1 MSAKGK
7 QKMRE
12 NQVMLKVASFIV
24 DKRNLF
30 FLLFILSAVFSLVS
44 MNWVNVENDISAY
57 LSDDTETRRGLDRM
71 EKEFVT
77 FETAR
82 VMIQNIS
89 QEQADGIAESMKSVE
104 GVASVGFDD
113 TEEHF
118 KDASALFDLTFDY
131 EEGDARN
138 KAALDEILNTYG
150 NYDVYVSSTITD
162 SISDIIAEE
171 IRYVLVIAAVII
183 VAVLLL
189 TSQTYA
195 EVPVLL
201 ITFIAAALL
210 NMGTNFIFGTISFVS
225 NSVTVVL
232 QLALAIDYAVILVHR
247 YTEEREHYDAHDA
260 TVIALSKGI
269 PEIVSSSLTTI
280 GGLAAMMFMQF
291 HIGFDMGICLIKA
304 ILYSL
309 LSVFTLMPGLL
320 MVFSKRID
328 RTHHK
333 NFVPKITAVGKFA
346 VKSRYVIPPVFA
358 VLLIAAFLLSN
369 RCPYVY
375 GTEGIPTIQK
385 NDVTVARETIEDTFG
400 SRNLIAVIVPGGNY
414 EAEAALL
421 EDLEDCDEVSSA
433 MGLANIEVMDGY
445 TLTDGL
451 NPREFSELI
460 DLDYGAA
467 EALYAAYAAGQEDY
481 GQIVN
486 DLGNYEVPIID
497 MVMYLHDMMEDG
509 YIQLDDDLK
518 DTFNTLYLQLY
529 DARLQLQS
537 EDFSRMLVYL
547 DLPVGGE
554 ETFQFLD
561 RIHAMADQYYD
572 GGDVLLVGD
581 STSEYDLSRSFASD
595 NLMIS
600 IVSALIVMV
609 VLLLT
614 FRSAGLPV
622 LLIMVIEGSIW
633 TNFSFPYIT
642 GTKLFFMSYLV
653 VSSIQMGANI
663 DYAIVISSRFA
674 ALKKEMNAK
683 DAMVETLNQAFP
695 TIITSGAILALAG
708 ALIGVMTSE
717 ATISSIGICL
727 GRGTL
732 ISLILVM
739 FVLPQILLLGD
750 HIIEKTSFNIDIPVK
765 HRNAEGSIF
774 VDGLIRGEVHGTIHA
789 SVHGVVEGSVN
800 ATVISGTVED
810 MGNAE
815 NTENT
820 DAIPQP
826 EDSGRKGGAIV
837 EEEQEIK

>member
-1 MSAKGK
+1 MSKKGK
-7 QKMRE
+7 PKTEE
-12 NQVMLKVASFIV
+12 NQVMLKIASFIV

-30 FLLFILSAVFSLVS
+30 FLLFILSAIFSMVS

-57 LSDDTETRRGLDRM
+57 LSKDTETRRGLERM

-82 VMIQNIS
+82 VMVQNIS
-89 QEQADGIAESMKSVE
+89 LDQAEAIADYMETVE
-104 GVASVGFDD
+104 GVSSVTFEDS
-113 TEEHF
+113 EEHY
-118 KDASALFDLTFDY
+118 KQASALFDLTFDY

-138 KAALDEILNTYG
+138 KEALQQILDKYEG
-150 NYDVYVSSTITD
+150 YDVYVSSTITD

-171 IRYVLVIAAVII
+171 IRFVLVIAAVII

-201 ITFIAAALL
+201 ITFMAAALL
-210 NMGTNFIFGTISFVS
+210 NMGTNFLFGTISFVS

-247 YTEEREHYDAHDA
+247 YTEERERYDAHDA

-269 PEIVSSSLTTI
+269 PEIASSSLTTI
-280 GGLAAMMFMQF
+280 GGLGAMMFMQF

-309 LSVFTLMPGLL
+309 LSVFALMPGLL
-320 MVFSKRID
+320 MVFSKWID
-328 RTHHK
+328 RTHHR
-333 NFVPKITAVGKFA
+333 NFVPKITPVGKFA
-346 VKSRYVIPPVFA
+346 VKSRFVIPPVFA
-358 VLLIAAFLLSN
+358 VMLIAVFIFSN
-369 RCPYVY
+369 NCPYVY
-375 GTEGIPTIQK
+375 GTEDIKTFQK
-385 NDVTVARETIEDTFG
+385 NDVTAAKETIEDTFG
-400 SRNLIAVIVPGGNY
+400 SSNMVALIVPGGDY
-414 EAEAALL
+414 DAEADLL
-421 EDLEDCDEVSSA
+421 ADLEACDEVDHA
-433 MGLANIEVMDGY
+433 LGLANTEVMDGY

-451 NPREFSELI
+451 TPRAFSELL
-460 DLDYGAA
+460 DLDYAAA
-467 EALYAAYAAGQEDY
+467 EALYAAYAASEEDY
-481 GQIVN
+481 GRIVN
-486 DLGNYEVPIID
+486 DLDNYEVPIID
-497 MVMYLHDMMEDG
+497 MVMYLYDMMEDG
-509 YIQLDDDLK
+509 YIKLDDDLEE
-518 DTFNTLYLQLY
+518 TFQDLYDQLY
-529 DARLQLQS
+529 QARQQLQS
-537 EDFSRMLVYL
+537 QDYSRMLVYL
-547 DLPVGGE
+547 NLPVGGE

-561 RIHAMADQYYD
+561 RIHVMADKYYD
-572 GGDVLLVGD
+572 GGDVLLAGN
-581 STSEYDLSRSFASD
+581 SPSQYDLSKSFAND

-622 LLIMVIEGSIW
+622 LLILVIEGSIW
-633 TNFSFPYIT
+633 TNFSFPYLT
-642 GTKLFFMSYLV
+642 DTKLFFMSYLV

-663 DYAIVISSRFA
+663 DYAIVISSRFS

-695 TIITSGAILALAG
+695 TIITSGAILAFAG

-717 ATISSIGICL
+717 ATISSIGVCL

-750 HIIEKTSFNIDIPVK
+750 TIIERTSFNISVPVK
-765 HRNAEGSIF
+765 RKRAAGYLF
-774 VDGLIRGEVHGTIHA
+774 VDGIIRGEIHGSINA
-789 SVHGVVEGSVN
+789 SVRGVVQGDVN
-800 ATVISGTVED
+800 AAVISGTMEEVSEE
-810 MGNAE
+810 AQE
-815 NTENT
+815 
-820 DAIPQP
+820 
-826 EDSGRKGGAIV
+826 GGAEHA
-837 EEEQEIK
+837 EEEKNQ